1 MVNAKCLICF
11 FTQQSKLGKGRKFY
25 KIPEYTKCDRFS
37 DGDKVLIEKRRRLWM
52 QLVEKNLH
60 GRSCNYFVCSH
71 HFVSGKPAYLY
82 STNDIDWVP
91 TINLGSLG
99 QDTQLLSLPTDDS
112 LVNANASVQHE
123 CETQQEKTSSSPTI
137 ELGSASHCLDANLS
151 VGDETASA
159 TTDEH
164 EETTNDTY
172 TLNGHI
178 VEDTSLNVDIVEDTS
193 YISSINDTGPNA
205 TTVYT
210 DGITTTEECLRQL
223 HAVADFCSTQ
233 VVAFSLSKT
242 IQELLS
248 LLTSVL

>member
-1 MVNAKCLICF
+1 M
-11 FTQQSKLGKGRKFY
+11 
-25 KIPEYTKCDRFS
+25 
-37 DGDKVLIEKRRRLWM
+37 
-52 QLVEKNLH
+52 
-60 GRSCNYFVCSH
+60 FVI
-71 HFVSGKPAYLY
+71 GKPAYLY

-99 QDTQLLSLPTDDS
+99 QDTQLLSLPTGIIRLLLCIFFYSNNILFIIDDS

-210 DGITTTEECLRQL
+210 GNGHNSCCYLTVTYFFFSDGITTTEECLRQL

>member
-11 FTQQSKLGKGRKFY
+11 CTQQSKLGKGRKFY

-71 HFVSGKPAYLY
+71 HFVSG
-82 STNDIDWVP
+82 
-91 TINLGSLG
+91 SLG
-99 QDTQLLSLPTDDS
+99 QDTQLLSLPT
-112 LVNANASVQHE
+112 VQHE

-178 VEDTSLNVDIVEDTS
+178 VEDTSLNVDVVEDTS